1 MVVDTHILADQV
13 AFPYEP
19 APTQALHAGGFRLRS
34 SHADGPASL
43 AAEAHAQEVYDAWLA
58 ESMAAANK
66 VARAVSDQFK
76 DRDEALTVTANRG
89 TDGPDDPAV
98 VFVVR
103 ITIADDF
110 DPDDWPGDLVAEA
123 KESVR
128 TRAVERLPESMPFYV
143 VVSQRTPSPAA

>member
-1 MVVDTHILADQV
+1 MASRWEVRVVDCAACEQHLDERKGT
-13 AFPYEP
+13 FPR
-19 APTQALHAGGFRLRS
+19 AALVDTQRDRQPRRS
-34 SHADGPASL
+34 R
-43 AAEAHAQEVYDAWLA
+43 DAWLA
-58 ESMAAANK
+58 ESMAAANE

-89 TDGPDDPAV
+89 TDRPDDPAV